1 MARSRS
7 AAAIE
12 AIANNVIKGKGR
24 TLTEIMLEVRRR
36 KGQKKYNLPRL
47 MKLKENVD
55 DVISRDMQLFYM
67 NVENES
73 DKLVIYLHGGAYIDD
88 FLPFHWAMLEKIASK
103 TNATFILPDYPLAPF
118 SDFRECYDKMTVF
131 YKKILEYY
139 PDKDIIFMGDSAG
152 GGLAL
157 GLTMYFNELGLRL
170 PDRHIVLSPW
180 VDLIM
185 DNPEIKEYLDV
196 DPFLKLE
203 DLKVDAEYWANGTDL
218 KDYRLSPL
226 YGDVSM
232 FKDVALFTGT
242 HEFFYP
248 DIIRFSHK
256 LDEANINNRVL
267 VGEGLNH
274 VYPIIPSPEGEIAIN
289 IIGDL
294 IENNNVT
301 V

>member
-1 MARSRS
+1 
-7 AAAIE
+7 
-12 AIANNVIKGKGR
+12 
-24 TLTEIMLEVRRR
+24 
-36 KGQKKYNLPRL
+36 

-118 SDFRECYDKMTVF
+118 SDFKECYDKMTVF

-232 FKDVALFTGT
+232 FKDVTLFTGT

-256 LDEANINNRVL
+256 LDEANIKNRVL

-274 VYPIIPSPEGEIAIN
+274 VYPIIPSPEGETAIN

-294 IENNNVT
+294 IENNNVA